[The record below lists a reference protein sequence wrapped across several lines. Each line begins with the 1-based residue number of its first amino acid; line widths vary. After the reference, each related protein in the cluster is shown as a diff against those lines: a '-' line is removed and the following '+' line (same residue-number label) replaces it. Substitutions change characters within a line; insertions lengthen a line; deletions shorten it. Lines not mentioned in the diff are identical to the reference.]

1 MVQEQYGYQP
11 LAEGY
16 TGKCHLCVDVRRH
29 LVDVGDLAELSPR
42 GFYEHI

>member
-1 MVQEQYGYQP
+1 MAQAKYEYRP

-29 LVDVGDLAELSPR
+29 LVNVGGFAELRPR
-42 GFYEHI
+42 GFYENI